1 MQNTVTTMMHNIT
14 ILGSAFKERYG
25 PFSTKYNYYYIFNE
39 LFSNPVA
46 SVGANDT
53 TQWHEYCIA

>member
-1 MQNTVTTMMHNIT
+1 MMHNIT